1 MSDFNNKIRIPEGFE
16 EISGERL
23 PDILAPIIKI
33 FKGRSVINEIVDL
46 KSAQCELDNAIDK
59 VRETENFSCLAN
71 LSDEAFALFTKNIQL
86 IILNAKKSIADET
99 VFMIARCGMPDH
111 VLLYR
116 LIKGEMRSP
125 ESRH

>member
-1 MSDFNNKIRIPEGFE
+1 MSDFNNEIRIPEGFE

-46 KSAQCELDNAIDK
+46 KSTQCELDNAIDK
-59 VRETENFSCLAN
+59 VRETGNFSCLAN

-86 IILNAKKSIADET
+86 IILNAKKSIDDET
-99 VFMIARCGMPDH
+99 VFMIARRGIPDH